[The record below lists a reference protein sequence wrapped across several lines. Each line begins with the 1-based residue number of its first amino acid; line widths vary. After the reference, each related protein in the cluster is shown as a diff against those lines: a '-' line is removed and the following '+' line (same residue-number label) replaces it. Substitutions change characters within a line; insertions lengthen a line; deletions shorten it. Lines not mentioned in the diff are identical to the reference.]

1 MNSMIREVK
10 PLAFDSFGVRSM
22 ATFVETADTRVLIDP
37 GVALAPVRYGLPP
50 HELELKRMDECWETI
65 THYASEADVLIVT
78 HYHYDHHDP
87 DSPEIY
93 RNKQVIVKHPTEK
106 INKSQKERAAY
117 FLEKIKGLPK
127 RLETAD
133 GKTFQLGKTT
143 LRFSKPVYH
152 GTNPRLGYVV
162 EVSIKHGNEKLVF
175 TSDVEGPSIPDQIQ
189 FILEEDPGIL
199 IVDGPMTY
207 MLGFRYSYKSL
218 EISNQNLVKAVKET
232 KLHDLILDHH
242 LLRDLKFKQKISP
255 VFEAAEARGVR
266 VLTAAEYAG
275 RKIEML
281 EALRKQLYA
290 ESR

>member
-1 MNSMIREVK
+1 MLV
-10 PLAFDSFGVRSM
+10 
-22 ATFVETADTRVLIDP
+22 
-37 GVALAPVRYGLPP
+37 
-50 HELELKRMDECWETI
+50 
-65 THYASEADVLIVT
+65 VT

-93 RNKQVIVKHPTEK
+93 KNKQVFVKHPTQK
-106 INKSQKERAAY
+106 INKSQRERVAY

-143 LRFSKPVYH
+143 LQFSKPVYH

-162 EVSIKHGNEKLVF
+162 KVSIKHGNETLVF
-175 TSDVEGPSIPDQIQ
+175 TSDVEGPSIPDQVQ
-189 FILEEDPGIL
+189 FILEEDPNIL

-218 EISNQNLVKAVKET
+218 EISNWNLVRAIKET
-232 KLHDLILDHH
+232 KLHNLILDHH
-242 LLRDLKFKQKISP
+242 LLRDLKFKEKISP
-255 VFEAAEARGVR
+255 VFEAVESRGVR
-266 VLTAAEYAG
+266 VLTAAEYAR

-281 EALRKQLYA
+281 KALRKQLYI
-290 ESR
+290 ESRGNRV